1 MRVIDDT
8 GENIGVMRTSDALKL
23 AYSKDLD
30 LLLIAPN
37 IEPPVARI
45 VNFNKFLYD
54 ENRKERAN
62 RSKVKKSEIKE
73 LRLTPM
79 TSEGDIQRFIKRSKE
94 FLAEGNKVKISVK
107 MRGRQMTHP
116 EVAREKL
123 AKVQTGLAEVAKMES
138 EPKILGG
145 LLWVVF
151 TCK

>member
-1 MRVIDDT
+1 MK
-8 GENIGVMRTSDALKL
+8 TSDALKL
-23 AYSKDLD
+23 AYSRDLD

-37 IEPPVARI
+37 VEPPVARI
-45 VNFNKFLYD
+45 VNFNKFIYD

-62 RSKVKKSEIKE
+62 KAKTKKSEIKE

-79 TSEGDIQRFIKRSKE
+79 TDEGDIQRFIKRSKE

-107 MRGRQMTHP
+107 MRGRQMAHP

-123 AKVQTGLAEVAKMES
+123 TKVQTGLADVAKMES

-145 LLWVVF
+145 LLWAVF